1 MLNAV
6 NIEEGI
12 YITYEED
19 DNAKENIE
27 ASIDEVY

>member
-1 MLNAV
+1 MLNVV

-12 YITYEED
+12 YMTYKED
-19 DNAKENIE
+19 NNAKENIE

>member
-1 MLNAV
+1 MVV

-12 YITYEED
+12 YMTYEED
-19 DNAKENIE
+19 NNTKENIE